1 VRSLLL
7 AHFAVQP
14 VVTWNDAAPLGA
26 WFADTV
32 RIDSLLAR
40 PLMLRTGARLRSL
53 IAWAPRLMAGVAAV
67 VVVMQSALVI
77 GVPWS
82 INAVVTGLPSIA
94 DVKTMGEM
102 AQATV
107 FYDVKDA
114 PAFTIFE
121 ERRFEVAL
129 ADVSPHLVAALIAI
143 EDQRFRSHWGV
154 DVVRI
159 VGAMLANVRQG
170 RLAQGGSTLTQQ
182 LARQSFLTLDKTY
195 RRKIQEAL
203 LALRIEQQYSKDDIL
218 QLYLNK
224 MYFGAGLYGAEAAS
238 LGYFGKPSRDLSV
251 AEAALLAGLVK
262 SPSTWAPTV
271 NLERAVARRNVV
283 LSSMREMGAIDEA
296 TYAAARVARVVL
308 KDALRSDEPFGRYF
322 KEQVRLELIERFGRE
337 RVYQS
342 GLRVYT
348 TIDVDMQQA
357 AEAAVARTLDDLEQ
371 RRVAALKARRKPAT
385 AEDAPL
391 QAAVV
396 AIDPRSG
403 AVRALVG
410 GRSFADSRF
419 NRAMQAKRQPG
430 SAFKTFVYAAA
441 LEAGYTPATL
451 IEDLDAPIDTLQ
463 GAWTPEDGHSSA
475 SEMTMRSALKISS
488 NRAAVKM
495 LEMIG
500 APAAVSY
507 AAKLGM
513 PDLPAVP
520 SLALGSGEVTLF
532 DMTSAY
538 GAFAAEGQWHKP
550 SLIRRVE
557 DLDGSVLF
565 KAEDMPVQ
573 AVRADTAFLMTSMLQ
588 EVIDGG
594 TAWKARQLGFRLPAA
609 GKTGTTND
617 YRDAWFVGYTKSLVS
632 GVWVGYDAPKPILP
646 GAAYAAD
653 VAVPLWARFMAPA
666 TAKDHPEAFTAP
678 RGVVAVQICRL
689 SGRRPAGGCD
699 AVPVTLE
706 DGGHA
711 EQSMVRTEFFAA
723 GSEPEDSC
731 HLHVGRSLL
740 SRFSGWLTTPGGQ
753 TARGAG
759 AGDTDDQ
766 PAAAAPVSPMQQ
778 APAVA
783 ETPEPAK
790 KRGFWGRLFGR
801 GDRDQK
807 KPEKKDPPPPRR

>member
-1 VRSLLL
+1 MG
-7 AHFAVQP
+7 
-14 VVTWNDAAPLGA
+14 TTPLPSARGSP
-26 WFADTV
+26 TIV
-32 RIDSLLAR
+32 RIRSFLDR
-40 PLMLRTGARLRSL
+40 PFAQRAAARLRSFVTR
-53 IAWAPRLMAGVAAV
+53 WPRLAAGVAAV
-67 VVVMQSALVI
+67 VLVLQSALVI

-129 ADVSPHLVAALIAI
+129 ADVSPHLTAAIVAI
-143 EDQRFRSHWGV
+143 EDQRFRAHWGV

-159 VGAMLANVRQG
+159 AGAMVANVREG
-170 RLAQGGSTLTQQ
+170 RLAQGGSTITQQ

-195 RRKIQEAL
+195 TRKIQEAL
-203 LALRIEQQYSKDDIL
+203 LALRIERQYTKDQIL
-218 QLYLNK
+218 ELYLNK

-238 LGYFGKPSRDLSV
+238 LGYFGKPSRELTV
-251 AEAALLAGLVK
+251 AEAAMIAGLVK

-283 LSSMREMGAIDEA
+283 LGAMREMGVIDEA
-296 TYAAARVARVVL
+296 THATARAAKVVL

-348 TIDVDMQQA
+348 TIDVEMQKA
-357 AEAAVARTLDDLEQ
+357 AEAAVAKTLDELEQ
-371 RRVAALKARRKPAT
+371 RRQASLKARKKPVT
-385 AEDAPL
+385 PDEVPL

-441 LEAGYTPATL
+441 LESGYTPATL
-451 IEDLDAPIDTLQ
+451 IEDLDVPIDTLQ
-463 GAWTPEDGHSSA
+463 GAYTPEDGHSDA
-475 SEMTMRSALKISS
+475 AEMTMRAALKTSS
-488 NRAAVKM
+488 NRAAVRM

-507 AAKLGM
+507 AGKLGM
-513 PDLPAVP
+513 AGLPAVP

-538 GAFAAEGQWHKP
+538 GAFAAEGLWHKP
-550 SLIRRVE
+550 SLVRRVE
-557 DLDGSVLF
+557 DLDGTVLF
-565 KAEDMPVQ
+565 AAEDIAAQ
-573 AVRADTAFLMTSMLQ
+573 AVRPDTAFLMTSMLQ
-588 EVIDGG
+588 DVIDGG
-594 TAWKARQLGFRLPAA
+594 TAWKARQLGFKLPAA
-609 GKTGTTND
+609 GKTGTTNE

-632 GVWVGYDAPKPILP
+632 GVWVGYDTPKPILP

-653 VAVPLWARFMAPA
+653 VAVPLWARFMTPA
-666 TAKDHPEAFTAP
+666 TAKDAPEPFRAP
-678 RGVVAVQICRL
+678 RGVVGVQICRL
-689 SGRRPAGGCD
+689 SGKRPAGGCD

-706 DGGHA
+706 DGGES
-711 EQSMVRTEFFAA
+711 EQSMLRTEYFAA
-723 GSEPEDSC
+723 GTEPEDSC
-731 HLHVGRSLL
+731 HLHVGKSLL
-740 SRFSGWLTTPGGQ
+740 GRFAGWFATPGGQ

-759 AGDTDDQ
+759 
-766 PAAAAPVSPMQQ
+766 PADAADEPAVAAPVAPDPPAPGVAAAPE
-778 APAVA
+778 AP
-783 ETPEPAK
+783 K

-801 GDRDQK
+801 GDDK
-807 KPEKKDPPPPRR
+807 KPEKKDPAPRRRQ

>member
-1 VRSLLL
+1 
-7 AHFAVQP
+7 
-14 VVTWNDAAPLGA
+14 
-26 WFADTV
+26 
-32 RIDSLLAR
+32 
-40 PLMLRTGARLRSL
+40 MLRAAARLRWL
-53 IAWAPRLMAGVAAV
+53 IARAPRAAAALAAV
-67 VVVMQSALVI
+67 VLVAQLAVI
-77 GVPWS
+77 AGVPWG

-94 DVKTMGEM
+94 DVKGMGEM

-107 FYDVKDA
+107 FYDIKDT

-129 ADVSPHLVAALIAI
+129 ADVSPHLVDAIIAI

-159 VGAMLANVRQG
+159 AGAMVANVQQG
-170 RLAQGGSTLTQQ
+170 RLAQGGSTITQQ

-195 RRKIQEAL
+195 TRKVQEAL
-203 LALRIEQQYSKDDIL
+203 VALRIERQYTKDEIL
-218 QLYLNK
+218 ELYLNK
-224 MYFGAGLYGAEAAS
+224 MYFGAGLYGAEAAA
-238 LGYFGKPSRDLSV
+238 LGYFGKPSRELTV

-271 NLERAVARRNVV
+271 NLERAVSRRNTV
-283 LSSMREMGAIDEA
+283 LQAMREMGVLDPPAYEQA
-296 TYAAARVARVVL
+296 KASAVVL
-308 KDALRSDEPFGRYF
+308 RDALRTDEPFGRYF

-348 TIDVDMQQA
+348 TIDVDMQKA
-357 AEAAVARTLDDLEQ
+357 AEAAVARTLDELEK
-371 RRVAALKARRKPAT
+371 RRTAALKARRRPAGPD
-385 AEDAPL
+385 DAPL

-451 IEDLDAPIDTLQ
+451 ITDLDEPIDTLQ
-463 GAWTPEDGHSSA
+463 GAWTPEDGHSDA
-475 SEMTMRSALKISS
+475 AELTMRTALKISS
-488 NRAAVKM
+488 NRAAVRM

-500 APAAVSY
+500 PPAAVSY
-507 AAKLGM
+507 AAKLG
-513 PDLPAVP
+513 LPGLPPVP

-538 GAFAAEGQWHKP
+538 GAFAAEGLWHKP
-550 SLIRRVE
+550 SLVRRVE
-557 DLDGSVLF
+557 DLDGTVLYA
-565 KAEDMPVQ
+565 AEDVAAQ
-573 AVRADTAFLMTSMLQ
+573 AVKPDTAFLMTSMLQ
-588 EVIDGG
+588 DVIDGG

-609 GKTGTTND
+609 GKTGTTNE

-653 VAVPLWARFMAPA
+653 VAVPLWARFMAQA
-666 TAKDHPEAFTAP
+666 TAGDRAEPFSAP
-678 RGVVAVQICRL
+678 RSVVAVQVCRL
-689 SGRRPAGGCD
+689 SGKRPAGGCD

-706 DGGHA
+706 DGGHV
-711 EQSMVRTEFFAA
+711 ETSMIATEYFVRGTEP
-723 GSEPEDSC
+723 GDSC

-740 SRFSGWLTTPGGQ
+740 GRFAGWIAGPGPQRASGTGS
-753 TARGAG
+753 A
-759 AGDTDDQ
+759 
-766 PAAAAPVSPMQQ
+766 PAAADVSAAPESPLPP
-778 APAVA
+778 APAVTEA
-783 ETPEPAK
+783 PAPQK
-790 KRGFWGRLFGR
+790 KRGFWSRIFGR
-801 GDRDQK
+801 RDRDDGTDAGEDTDDTTDEKKTDEKKTGK
-807 KPEKKDPPPPRR
+807 KPPVPRRPG

>member
-1 VRSLLL
+1 
-7 AHFAVQP
+7 
-14 VVTWNDAAPLGA
+14 
-26 WFADTV
+26 V

-40 PLMLRTGARLRSL
+40 PLVQRAAARLRSFVTRL
-53 IAWAPRLMAGVAAV
+53 PRLAAATGGVVLAA
-67 VVVMQSALVI
+67 QLAVI
-77 GVPWS
+77 VGVPWA
-82 INAVVTGLPSIA
+82 IHRVVSGLPTID
-94 DVKTMGEM
+94 DVKRMGDM

-129 ADVSPHLVAALIAI
+129 ADVSPHLIDALVAI

-159 VGAMLANVRQG
+159 VGAMLANVREG

-195 RRKIQEAL
+195 TRKIQEAL
-203 LALRIEQQYSKDDIL
+203 LALRIEQQYTKDEIL
-218 QLYLNK
+218 ALYLNK

-238 LGYFGKPSRDLSV
+238 LGYFGKPSRELTV

-271 NLERAVARRNVV
+271 NMDRAVARRNVV
-283 LSSMREMGAIDEA
+283 LGAMRDMGAVD
-296 TYAAARVARVVL
+296 TAAFEQARAAKVVL

-322 KEQVRLELIERFGRE
+322 KEQVRLELVERFGRE

-357 AEAAVARTLDDLEQ
+357 AEAAVAKTLDELEAK
-371 RRVAALKARRKPAT
+371 RVASLTARRRPVT
-385 AEDAPL
+385 PDDPPL

-419 NRAMQAKRQPG
+419 NRAVQAKRQPG

-441 LEAGYTPATL
+441 LEAGYTPASL

-463 GAWTPEDGHSSA
+463 GAWTPEDGHSEA
-475 SEMTMRSALKISS
+475 AEMTMRAALKISS

-500 APAAVSY
+500 PPAAVSY
-507 AAKLGM
+507 AAKLGL

-520 SLALGSGEVTLF
+520 SLALGSGEVTLV

-538 GAFAAEGQWHKP
+538 GAFAAEGRWHKP

-557 DLDGSVLF
+557 DLEGTVLF
-565 KAEDMPVQ
+565 AAEDVAVQ
-573 AVRADTAFLMTSMLQ
+573 AVKPDTAFLMTSMLQ

-632 GVWVGYDAPKPILP
+632 GVWVGYDTPKPILP

-666 TAKDHPEAFTAP
+666 TAKDAPEYFNAP
-678 RGVVAVQICRL
+678 RGVVTAQICRL
-689 SGRRPAGGCD
+689 SGKRPAGGCD
-699 AVPVTLE
+699 AVPVVLE
-706 DGGHA
+706 GGGHA
-711 EQSMVRTEFFAA
+711 EQSMVRTEYFAA
-723 GSEPEDSC
+723 GSEPEDTC

-740 SRFSGWLTTPGGQ
+740 GRFAGWLAAPGTGV
-753 TARGAG
+753 TASGAG
-759 AGDTDDQ
+759 VDVADEA
-766 PAAAAPVSPMQQ
+766 PAAAPVSPMQQ

-783 ETPEPAK
+783 EAPEPPK
-790 KRGFWGRLFGR
+790 KRGFWSRIFGR
-801 GDRDQK
+801 GGDDDK
-807 KPEKKDPPPPRR
+807 KPKAAPGSTGKKDAAPRRPPR